1 MPHPHRGQGQSLE
14 VYQVLLGLEGAC
26 GGSPESLCWPYLLS
40 ILRPRRG
47 HRRTQRRRRRHLHCH
62 RRLAATLWQCCP
74 AAAAWWTTSW
84 QCCPAAA
91 ACQSCTNRTR
101 WLAPGGWASLLSS
114 RHAAAR
120 AGASASAG
128 QSLHGRRPLGRM
140 HARSHADACRSRS
153 RLSRGRTRRSS
164 HEATVGASASAVE
177 ACRCTTSS
185 RSSHAA
191 SGAAASAHRS
201 SA

>member
-1 MPHPHRGQGQSLE
+1 MLAHNAQDLWYSGVQCVPHPHRGQGQSLE

-26 GGSPESLCWPYLLS
+26 GGTRESLCWPSLLS

-101 WLAPGGWASLLSS
+101 WLAPGGW
-114 RHAAAR
+114 
-120 AGASASAG
+120 
-128 QSLHGRRPLGRM
+128 
-140 HARSHADACRSRS
+140 
-153 RLSRGRTRRSS
+153 
-164 HEATVGASASAVE
+164 
-177 ACRCTTSS
+177 TSS
-185 RSSHAA
+185 RSSACRPGAPCTSAGQYSSA
-191 SGAAASAHRS
+191 SRTRSRS
-201 SA
+201 SQATVAVAAES